1 MSLSI
6 EEHPRIVVDVV
17 IDDHAED
24 KTLDQLRSALLEDPP
39 RLPSRHFYDDLG
51 SRLFEQITELPE
63 YYQTRTEHK
72 LLEDIA
78 PRVVELTG
86 AKRLVELG
94 SGAATKTRVLLDAMR
109 QAGRLETFVP
119 MDVSEGIVR
128 RVAHEL
134 VDEYPGLEVH
144 AVIGSFLEDLS
155 SLPQG
160 CNELVA
166 FLGGTIGNLKPEPH
180 AREFLNSLA
189 DAMGSGE
196 YLLLGADLIK
206 DRDVLH
212 AAYNDSQDITAAF
225 NLNILDVVNRR
236 FGANFDPRQWRHR
249 AFFDEQHHRIE
260 MHLVAK
266 SDQVFTVA
274 AVDVTRSVAKG
285 HSVLTE
291 ISTKYDQQ
299 KIEGLLAKSGFE
311 LVEFFTDPDQ
321 LFSLS
326 LARTL

>member
-1 MSLSI
+1 MSLSS

-17 IDDHAED
+17 IDDHAEE
-24 KTLDQLRSALLEDPP
+24 KTLEQLREALLEDPP
-39 RLPSRHFYDDLG
+39 RLPSRHFYDDRG
-51 SRLFEQITELPE
+51 SDLFEQICELPE

-78 PRVVELTG
+78 PRLIELTG
-86 AKRLVELG
+86 AERLVELG
-94 SGAATKTRVLLDAMR
+94 SGAATKTRVILDAMR
-109 QAGRLETFVP
+109 AAGCLRSFVP

-128 RVAHEL
+128 RVAQEL
-134 VDEYPGLEVH
+134 VEEYPRLEVH

-160 CNELVA
+160 HKELVA

-180 AREFLNSLA
+180 AREFLSNLA
-189 DAMGSGE
+189 RAMGSGE

-206 DRDVLH
+206 NRRLLH
-212 AAYNDSQDITAAF
+212 AAYNDSQGITAEF
-225 NLNILDVVNRR
+225 NLNILEVTNRR
-236 FGANFDPRQWRHR
+236 FDANFELGQWLHR
-249 AFFDEQHHRIE
+249 AFFNEDEHRIE
-260 MHLVAK
+260 MHLEART
-266 SDQVFTVA
+266 DLEFTVA
-274 AVDVTRSVAKG
+274 AVGVTRRVAAG
-285 HSVLTE
+285 DTVMTE

-299 KIEGLLAKSGFE
+299 KLEALLACSGFE

-326 LARTL
+326 LARTV